1 VADAEDC
8 QTTARLTAAHDI
20 RARFE
25 RWALPGLLA
34 VLGVYC
40 LIMLVGVLWRPAP
53 AGLVDWGNVI
63 VQRAISIRDA
73 LLDVCGALASV
84 LGITMTRGH
93 MDARLDK

>member
-1 VADAEDC
+1 MDDC
-8 QTTARLTAAHDI
+8 DTDARLKASHDI

-25 RWALPGLLA
+25 RYALPGLLA

-53 AGLVDWGNVI
+53 PGLPDWGNII
-63 VQRAISIRDA
+63 VQRAVAIRDA

-84 LGITMTRGH
+84 LGITMARGH